1 MQNSTSSRRARRA
14 ARRALRAT
22 VRARARQHRLTTG
35 CARRPRSLA
44 SHLLAA
50 GLDRDTAA
58 GTANGLRSVAKRLG
72 MMPAAIGRTRRTV
85 HGGRGRLHRVARYT
99 RAQVLTLMAA
109 YRPRK
114 TAYRAARDLVLGLA
128 A

>member
-1 MQNSTSSRRARRA
+1 
-14 ARRALRAT
+14 
-22 VRARARQHRLTTG
+22 VRTRARQHRLVTG
-35 CARRPRSLA
+35 CARKPRSIT

-58 GTANGLRSVAKRLG
+58 GAANGLRAVARRLG
-72 MMPAAIGRTRRTV
+72 IVPAAVGRTRRTV
-85 HGGRGRLHRVARYT
+85 HGGRGRLHTVARYT
-99 RAQVLTLMAA
+99 RRQVLALMAA

-114 TAYRAARDLVLGLA
+114 AAYREARALVLGLA

>member
-22 VRARARQHRLTTG
+22 VRDRARQHRLITG
-35 CARRPRSLA
+35 CARKPRSLA

-58 GTANGLRSVAKRLG
+58 GAANGLRAVAKRLG
-72 MMPAAIGRTRRTV
+72 ITPAAVGRTRRTV
-85 HGGRGRLHRVARYT
+85 RGGRGRLHTVARYT
-99 RAQVLTLMAA
+99 RQQVLAIAAA

-114 TAYRAARDLVLGLA
+114 TGYREARALVLGLA